1 MRWVEV
7 ALLGALAF
15 WAPDVLIHVIR
26 RYAFSGLDVL
36 LVTVLSPVALFFVL
50 FRSLTLFQ
58 LQAGKSAIR
67 MLMGIWVLGGLF
79 MMIGASFS
87 GGGFTGPGG
96 IRDTVS
102 LILMSLLPI
111 YTFMM
116 ATYDGSLGALILT
129 SLALLLMWVIGLRRP
144 FISTSKT

>member
-15 WAPDVLIHVIR
+15 WAPDVFIHAIR

-36 LVTVLSPVALFFVL
+36 IVTVLSPLTLFFVL

-58 LQAGKSAIR
+58 LQAGRSAIR
-67 MLMGIWVLGGLF
+67 MLIGIWVLGGLF

-87 GGGFTGPGG
+87 GGGFAGPG
-96 IRDTVS
+96 IRETLS

-129 SLALLLMWVIGLRRP
+129 SLALLFMWLIGLRRP
-144 FISTSKT
+144 VLGSTKT